1 MALLGVKG
9 LTKKA
14 ISSKCCRDLSNRFI
28 TVFMFYIQSILFSIW
43 IYYAV
48 FLITT
53 GIVHRIKRAP
63 SYRCKRDRE
72 RERDVRRQLSA
83 DARAFH
89 FSGSSSS
96 ADGEDAEG
104 DSLPYHRKSL
114 GERLYPR
121 VHALQPVS
129 FVVHSFKMLGN
140 IQIRPTCLH
149 HGCYPIQIIG
159 CFIWEA
165 TINLS
170 LAADSMGV
178 CTNGTIVISQ
188 MNAHMIWIGWQ
199 QGFKHVYRRI
209 CQLCSI

>member
-1 MALLGVKG
+1 
-9 LTKKA
+9 
-14 ISSKCCRDLSNRFI
+14 
-28 TVFMFYIQSILFSIW
+28 MFVNTLNT
-43 IYYAV
+43 YYAV
-48 FLITT
+48 ILIAT

-129 FVVHSFKMLGN
+129 FAVH
-140 IQIRPTCLH
+140 
-149 HGCYPIQIIG
+149 
-159 CFIWEA
+159 
-165 TINLS
+165 
-170 LAADSMGV
+170 
-178 CTNGTIVISQ
+178 
-188 MNAHMIWIGWQ
+188 NA
-199 QGFKHVYRRI
+199 
-209 CQLCSI
+209 

>member
-1 MALLGVKG
+1 MLLSLSLILIYVQNK
-9 LTKKA
+9 LV
-14 ISSKCCRDLSNRFI
+14 SS
-28 TVFMFYIQSILFSIW
+28 LFVNTLNAN
-43 IYYAV
+43 YAV
-48 FLITT
+48 IPITT

-104 DSLPYHRKSL
+104 DALPYHRKSL

-129 FVVHSFKMLGN
+129 SVVYGFKMLEN
-140 IQIRPTCLH
+140 VRIWLTCSRSCCH
-149 HGCYPIQIIG
+149 
-159 CFIWEA
+159 
-165 TINLS
+165 
-170 LAADSMGV
+170 
-178 CTNGTIVISQ
+178 
-188 MNAHMIWIGWQ
+188 
-199 QGFKHVYRRI
+199 
-209 CQLCSI
+209 SI